1 MFVTRVILASLL
13 FTSIAFAQT
22 AAIQGNVFDSSGA
35 VMASAA
41 ITVTNK
47 ETGVVIKSATNDKG
61 FYLVPLLNAGLYQ
74 VECLAPGFATQ
85 SVQQLRLEISQTAR
99 LDFTLKPGTIAE
111 TVSVSAS
118 AVLLNT
124 ETTEVGQVID
134 SKRILEMPLNGRN
147 YLQLA
152 QFTAGVLPGGGL
164 NSGSRARDEGA
175 FAAVGMQIAQNNVLL
190 DGSDNSSRTSGGPLG
205 FEAQAVK
212 PPVDAVSE
220 FKVVTNNM
228 SAEYGYRAG
237 AKIIVNTKS
246 GTNDFHGS
254 AYEFLRNQKLD
265 AANFFANRSGAARPV
280 YQQNQYG
287 ATLGGRIVRN
297 RTFFFASYQGTRIR
311 RGQSFIGTVPSRDI
325 VDRLDFNAQPAIRR
339 NIYDPLTLSG
349 SGAAATRLQF
359 PGNRIPESRLD
370 PVTRQIIQLYP
381 ASNIAGLDNT
391 ANNYF
396 YSPKD
401 SDNANQYDFRGDHNI
416 SARHRFF
423 ARYSLRD
430 QLRNENGT
438 LPYPAMGGSG
448 QTADLKGH
456 NLAANLSSTFTSTL
470 FNELRFG
477 YTKFDTRFDIPFTEN
492 LNPKFGIKNSPGEV
506 LNDGPN
512 NGFTRFSP
520 AGFAEA
526 GPRSFWPNFNNLDNR
541 MISNALSWQKG
552 KHILKFGGEYRRLN
566 IFRNAARFR
575 RGQFAFSGQFTSQQP
590 NNGASRGNSGNG
602 LADMLLGWVSG
613 GSYGNNQGENILSP
627 YYGAFVQDDWKFS
640 QKLTINFGLR
650 WETFS
655 KGTFPDAARQSVG
668 RYLLSD
674 EKIVFPASN
683 SDCGCKNDLNNF
695 APRMGIAY
703 QLNSKTV
710 IRSGAGIF
718 YGEPNSLSTEGANFR
733 SGPPRSQDISILT
746 NFETTPVVVQQGFP
760 AFSNTQLQR
769 GADVLVFPDFRGS
782 LYAGQWFLDIQRTLP
797 LDTLL
802 TIGYQ
807 GTKGTN
813 LHAIRNI
820 NQPLTPSATVASNQ
834 RLIRPQFA
842 AVNYHENSLNSVYHA
857 LTAKAEK
864 RFSKGFTFL
873 TSFTWSRNMDY
884 GNEDLLDGTPGIVTP
899 YDLRRER
906 GLSTLNRKYGFALSL
921 VYEIPTSQMT
931 GPAKW
936 ILGGWQIGGIA
947 SAHTG
952 APISHSININNQNLG
967 GAVRGDWVRN
977 PNLPESGRTIDRWF
991 DPAFVVPSA
1000 PGIVSNAGRN
1010 LIVGPGRQNVDLM
1023 LSRTFIMPFEG
1034 HALQFR
1040 FETFNALNHANFGN
1054 PNTAVG
1060 TPNVGRIT
1068 TAEDPRRIQFGLK
1081 YNF

>member
-1 MFVTRVILASLL
+1 MFVIRVFLLSLCFISVTLAQS
-13 FTSIAFAQT
+13 AG
-22 AAIQGNVFDSSGA
+22 IQGNVFDSSGA
-35 VMASAA
+35 VMASAT
-41 ITVTNK
+41 ITVANK
-47 ETGVVIKSATNDKG
+47 DTGVSTKTSTNDKG
-61 FYLVPLLNAGLYQ
+61 FYIVPLLNSGVYQ
-74 VECLAPGFATQ
+74 IECLAPGFATQ
-85 SVQQLRLEISQTAR
+85 SVKDLRLEVSQTAR
-99 LDFTLKPGTIAE
+99 LDFTLKPGTVAE

-134 SKRILEMPLNGRN
+134 GKRILEMPLNGRN

-152 QFTAGVLPGGGL
+152 QFTAGVLPGGGQGT
-164 NSGSRARDEGA
+164 GSRARDEGA

-246 GTNDFHGS
+246 GSNEFHGS
-254 AYEFLRNQKLD
+254 AYEFLRNQQLD
-265 AANFFANRSGAARPV
+265 ATNFFANRSGAKKPV
-280 YQQNQYG
+280 YQQNQFG
-287 ATLGGRIVRN
+287 ATLGGRIIKN

-311 RGQSFIGTVPSRDI
+311 RGQSFISSVPSRDI
-325 VDRLDFNAQPAIRR
+325 VQRLDFNAQPAVRR

-349 SGAAATRLQF
+349 TGATATRAQF
-359 PGNRIPESRLD
+359 PSNRIPESRID
-370 PVTRQIIQLYP
+370 PVSRQIINLYP
-381 ASNIAGLDNT
+381 ASNISGLDNT
-391 ANNYF
+391 TNNYF
-396 YSPKD
+396 FSPKD

-416 SARHRFF
+416 SSKHRFF

-430 QLRNENGT
+430 QYRNENGS
-438 LPYPAMGGSG
+438 LPYPIMGGGG
-448 QTADLKGH
+448 QTVDLPGH
-456 NLAANLSSTFTSTL
+456 NIASSLASTFSATL

-477 YTKFDTRFDIPFTEN
+477 YSRFDTKFDIPFTEN
-492 LNPKFGIKNSPGEV
+492 LNPKFGIKNSPGEA

-512 NGFTRFSP
+512 TGFTLFSP
-520 AGFAEA
+520 AGFTEA
-526 GPRSFWPNFNNLDNR
+526 GPRAFWPNFNNLDNR
-541 MISNALSWQKG
+541 MISDSLSWQKG

-566 IFRNAARFR
+566 IFRNAARYR

-590 NNGASRGNSGNG
+590 NNGTSRGNSGNG
-602 LADMLLGWVSG
+602 LADMMLGWVSG
-613 GSYGNNQGENILSP
+613 GNYGNNQGEDIIAP
-627 YYGAFVQDDWKFS
+627 YMGAFFQDDWKVS
-640 QKLTINFGLR
+640 SRLTFNFGIR
-650 WETFS
+650 WEAFP
-655 KGTFPDAARQSVG
+655 KGTFPNAAKQSIG
-668 RYLLSD
+668 RYLLPD
-674 EKIVFPASN
+674 DKIVYPKSD
-683 SDCGCKNDLNNF
+683 SDCGCKNDYNNF
-695 APRMGIAY
+695 APRLGLAY
-703 QLNSKTV
+703 QLNAKTV

-733 SGPPRSQDISILT
+733 SGPPLSQDVAIQT
-746 NFETTPVVVQQGFP
+746 NFETTSVYVQQGFP
-760 AFSNTQLQR
+760 IFSNTQLQR
-769 GADVLVFPDFRGS
+769 GASVFAFPEFRGT
-782 LYAGQWFLDIQRTLP
+782 LYAAQWFFDLQRTLP

-813 LHAIRNI
+813 LHTVRNI
-820 NQPLTPSATVASNQ
+820 NLPTTPSATIASNQ
-834 RLIRPQFA
+834 RLIRPQYSS
-842 AVNYHENSLNSVYHA
+842 VSYHENSLNSVYHA
-857 LTAKAEK
+857 LTVKAEK

-884 GNEDLLDGTPGIVTP
+884 GNEDLLDGTPGSVTP

-921 VYEIPTSQMT
+921 VYEIPVGGMT

-936 ILGGWQIGGIA
+936 LLGGWQVGGIVA
-947 SAHTG
+947 AHTG
-952 APISHSININNQNLG
+952 LPVSNTINVNNQNLG

-977 PNLPESGRTIDRWF
+977 PNLPESERTIDRWF
-991 DPAFVVPSA
+991 DPTFVVASA
-1000 PGIVSNAGRN
+1000 PGVVSNAGRN
-1010 LIVGPGRQNVDLM
+1010 LIIGPGRQNMDLM
-1023 LSRTFIMPFEG
+1023 VSRSFRMPWEG

-1054 PNTAVG
+1054 PNTGVG

-1081 YNF
+1081 YSF